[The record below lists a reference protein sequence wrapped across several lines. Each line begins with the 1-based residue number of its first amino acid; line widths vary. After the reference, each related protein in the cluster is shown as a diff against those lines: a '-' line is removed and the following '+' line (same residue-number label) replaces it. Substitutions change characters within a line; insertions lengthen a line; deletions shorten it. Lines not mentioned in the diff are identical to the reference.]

1 MSCNKNKYDHE
12 LILNPIY
19 CTISRAIMRLD
30 NIDFR
35 EIATKMFLQENQYKL
50 AIKLNR
56 KKLLGRKWDAGG
68 GGRSLGWLFIEH
80 NLAKITCRGG
90 AGAVN

>member
-50 AIKLNR
+50 ARKLNR
-56 KKLLGRKWDAGG
+56 KKLLGRKRDAGG
-68 GGRSLGWLFIEH
+68 GGWLFIEH
-80 NLAKITCRGG
+80 NLVKITCRGG